1 MARGGDGYTILRDA
15 KPLLSPLDAP
25 LLSHAV
31 IAYLKQLGT
40 VRTDVNGRIVL
51 K

>member
-1 MARGGDGYTILRDA
+1 MRRGGDGYSMFRDA
-15 KPLLSPLDAP
+15 KPLLSPSDAP

-40 VRTDVNGRIVL
+40 VRTGVDGRIVL

>member
-1 MARGGDGYTILRDA
+1 MMRGGDGYTMFRDA

-31 IAYLKQLGT
+31 IAYLKQIGT
-40 VRTDVNGRIVL
+40 VRGGVDGRINL